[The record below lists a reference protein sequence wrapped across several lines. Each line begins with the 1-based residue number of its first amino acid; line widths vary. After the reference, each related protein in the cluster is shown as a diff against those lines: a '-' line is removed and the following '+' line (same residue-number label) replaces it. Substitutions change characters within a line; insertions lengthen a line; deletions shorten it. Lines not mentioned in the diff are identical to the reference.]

1 MSTVFSFTESA
12 NAMERIDKSRK
23 AIRDV
28 FDDCDNV
35 SKQLEQ
41 NLVTDSVSGD
51 QNISDAA
58 QEAYNSLKRHFEEF
72 ESLIL
77 DNEQNI
83 IRHSENMQAAQKE
96 STSAMQEAQANQ
108 KLQ

>member
-23 AIRDV
+23 AIRSV

-41 NLVTDSVSGD
+41 NLVTDVSGD
-51 QNISDAA
+51 QNISAAA
-58 QEAYNSLKRHFEEF
+58 QDAYNSLKRHFEEF
-72 ESLIL
+72 ETLIL

-108 KLQ
+108 RLQ